1 MDPMRRTPRLTDTPE
16 MPPTGACCAVGWRRA
31 ARRPVP
37 AAVRT
42 GTLAVLLLS
51 AHFALAGTPVATERA
66 QHTADCVA
74 ALDVKSSELARQ
86 VKAGQTES
94 QASLQ
99 ATLEAGAAFIGQAYL
114 QGDRD
119 EARSQALLSAALET
133 QKLLPEAELA
143 ARQAACAQEGA
154 HLLSQTDVIGR
165 FVISRLVQR
174 RTQKLLGD

>member
-1 MDPMRRTPRLTDTPE
+1 

-31 ARRPVP
+31 ARRLPP
-37 AAVRT
+37 AASRT
-42 GTLAVLLLS
+42 GTLAVLLLA
-51 AHFALAGTPVATERA
+51 AHLALAVTPDATERA
-66 QHTADCVA
+66 PHTAECVA

-99 ATLEAGAAFIGQAYL
+99 TTLEAGAAFIGQAYL

-119 EARSQALLSAALET
+119 EARSQALLSAALEA
-133 QKLLPEAELA
+133 QKALSEADLA
-143 ARQAACAQEGA
+143 ARQTACAQEGA
-154 HLLSQTDVIGR
+154 RLLLQTDVLGR